1 MKAISCK
8 AKAPTAAGSGKAPTL
23 LAASDGLVRLEIAD
37 FCFLVH
43 AHERAVARNVG
54 LENRGQR
61 AEKSLHFKISDIR
74 WGPVRLPGRRLPQH
88 QFGPAG
94 GPSATV
100 CYRAGLAGTA
110 GRCQAE
116 GIGQATAPISDS
128 TETAYFCPAMVS
140 VIAKDLIWLVLALVA
155 IFASMTAVS
164 SMFNLAEEQVHWL
177 DAALGC
183 AIALAV
189 LLRSWWKDRDQ

>member
-1 MKAISCK
+1 
-8 AKAPTAAGSGKAPTL
+8 
-23 LAASDGLVRLEIAD
+23 
-37 FCFLVH
+37 
-43 AHERAVARNVG
+43 
-54 LENRGQR
+54 
-61 AEKSLHFKISDIR
+61 
-74 WGPVRLPGRRLPQH
+74 
-88 QFGPAG
+88 
-94 GPSATV
+94 
-100 CYRAGLAGTA
+100 
-110 GRCQAE
+110 
-116 GIGQATAPISDS
+116 
-128 TETAYFCPAMVS
+128 MVS